1 MVSIENFDSK
11 FRKIGRTKEWKEL
24 QEQFNNANIY
34 FCLDLRW

>member
-24 QEQFNNANIY
+24 QEQFNNAEHI
-34 FCLDLRW
+34 FLFEWW